1 MSWDLYNKKLTA
13 TGYTARQRQLN
24 QSREDF
30 LREAVKNPAF
40 HIAKRNEVEQPFLI
54 TRTEVPEKYKIV
66 AFPGDDLVD
75 GDYIDVFGERFLV
88 IQTRVQDTLQKNGI
102 MWLCNHEFVWQNF
115 SSDIVKRWGVLD
127 SGVYSSTIMGEA
139 QARSKNKQFK
149 LYFPLDEATNKIF
162 VDKRLACDKM
172 FDQFGNEILNV
183 YHVTGYD
190 ATSESFGAGAHLLI
204 LNLRSDEYNRKTD
217 NTELMIC
224 DYIAPGEDTPTDLL
238 DCDISGTDYIRLGT
252 HRKYSA
258 VFYTATGEIVD
269 DVTAVWSV
277 ESAPNDVTFETNGNK
292 ITITVPNEDELLD
305 QQITISLT
313 DSAGNYETISKT
325 IDIIGL

>member
-13 TGYTARQRQLN
+13 TGYTARERQLN

-115 SSDIVKRWGVLD
+115 TSDIVKRWGVLD
-127 SGVYSSTIMGEA
+127 SGVYSSTIQGEVT
-139 QARSKNKQFK
+139 ARSKNKQFK
-149 LYFPLDEATNKIF
+149 LYFPLDEGTNKIF

-172 FDQFGNEILNV
+172 YDQFGHEILNV

-190 ATSESFGAGAHLLI
+190 ATSESFGTGAHLLI
-204 LNLRSDEYNRKTD
+204 LNLRSDEYDREKD
-217 NTELMIC
+217 NVELMIC
-224 DYIAPGEDTPTDLL
+224 DYIAPEEDTPTELL
-238 DCDISGTDYIRLGT
+238 DCAITGNDFVRVGTS
-252 HRKYSA
+252 RKYGS
-258 VFYTATGEIVD
+258 VFYTETGDIALGVE
-269 DVTAVWSV
+269 AVWTL
-277 ESAPNDVTFETNGNK
+277 ESAPEGVTAEQTDNK
-292 ITITVPNEDELLD
+292 FAITVPNKDELID

-313 DSAGNYETISKT
+313 DNGELYETVYKT
-325 IDIIGL
+325 VDIIGL